1 MDASFLSFLL
11 LALPLLSLSLYGP
24 VLLHVI
30 IDLFAHEAEEDDDE
44 EEDEQEEAEE
54 RKEAREHLPGW
65 D

>member
-11 LALPLLSLSLYGP
+11 LALPLSLSGP

-30 IDLFAHEAEEDDDE
+30 IDLFAHEDDEEDDDE
-44 EEDEQEEAEE
+44 EEEEEEVEAGE
-54 RKEAREHLPGW
+54 RKEARGHLPGW